1 MLYWTPL
8 ELEQVFEGW
17 DNLNLQLTQVSYE
30 GVIME
35 VKPLGNGTGQI
46 VRLLSTEPLDYLNS
60 TYAPGNIINI
70 V

>member
-17 DNLNLQLTQVSYE
+17 DNLKLQLTQVSYD

-35 VKPLGNGTGQI
+35 VKPLGDGTGEI

-60 TYAPGNIINI
+60 EYAPGNIINI

>member
-46 VRLLSTEPLDYLNS
+46 VRLLSTEPMDYLNS